1 MIKFLYLLVFT
12 VSRAAF
18 GEGAGPVLVHG
29 VSCTGTES
37 SLLNCS
43 HQIGVTYCSHFYDVG
58 VVCPPCKSFLW
69 HKFKGSHSWTA
80 FTVVLVLTTV
90 DIVKFVQYLM
100 HCKFVF
106 NMLTVETPDNIVL
119 WSNFTLQA
127 ATYAHSNIRSISRPK
142 FILTNRAHFNW
153 GVAHTQYMRTF
164 NLN

>member
-69 HKFKGSHSWTA
+69 HKFKGSHSWTN

-90 DIVKFVQYLM
+90 DIVKCVQILM
-100 HCKFVF
+100 HCYI
-106 NMLTVETPDNIVL
+106 MLTVETPDNIVF

-127 ATYAHSNIRSISRPK
+127 ATYAHGKMTLKEDQQTKIYSDKQGSFQLRSGTCPIYENIQS
-142 FILTNRAHFNW
+142 
-153 GVAHTQYMRTF
+153 
-164 NLN
+164 